1 MTALSE
7 APTNPETIEAL
18 AGRLFGEGVGAM
30 HMGTL
35 YVGHKL
41 GLFAALVADGPLT
54 AAELA
59 SRRGIDE
66 WYAREWLQ
74 AETTAGLVLADDEDL
89 RRAHFTAAPGVRE
102 TLVDET
108 GPAYL
113 GGLPLASAAV
123 GAVLPQLLAA
133 FRTGAG
139 VAYPYYGPDAV
150 AAQGALNRPAF
161 VNDLVH
167 TWLPQIPGVQARLAD
182 TDRPAR
188 VADIGC
194 GLGWAA
200 LELAKAFPHVA
211 SPARQ
216 AGPASR
222 CYRSSTRSGASTAC
236 LADAPTGP
244 ATTHHR
250 PEQIRNR
257 FNRRPG
263 RSARPGGGCGARP
276 GRTSRRRA
284 RAGRRP
290 G

>member
-1 MTALSE
+1 VTYE
-7 APTNPETIEAL
+7 AGPT
-18 AGRLFGEGVGAM
+18 GFG
-30 HMGTL
+30 L
-35 YVGHKL
+35 YRT
-41 GLFAALVADGPLT
+41 LT
-54 AAELA
+54 AAGVRCVVAAPSKLHRRSGDRVKTDAKDALHLA
-59 SRRGIDE
+59 RLLRLGEITPVAVPSLEQEAARDLVR
-66 WYAREWLQ
+66 AREDCRGVLMRARHRLSKLLLRQGIVYSGGQ
-74 AETTAGLVLADDEDL
+74 AWPGAHELWL
-89 RRAHFTAAPGVRE
+89 RRQRFDTAA
-102 TLVDET
+102 TT
-108 GPAYL
+108 M
-113 GGLPLASAAV
+113 
-123 GAVLPQLLAA
+123 
-133 FRTGAG
+133 
-139 VAYPYYGPDAV
+139 VAYPDYGPDAV

-167 TWLPQIPGVQARLAD
+167 TWLPQIPVVQARLAD
-182 TDRPAR
+182 TNRPAR